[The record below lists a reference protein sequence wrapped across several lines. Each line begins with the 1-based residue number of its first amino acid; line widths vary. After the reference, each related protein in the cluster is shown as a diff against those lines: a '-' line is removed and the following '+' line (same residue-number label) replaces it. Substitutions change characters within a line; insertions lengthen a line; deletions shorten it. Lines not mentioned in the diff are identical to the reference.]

1 MIFNFDF
8 NKFITYYR
16 NLPSTTQ
23 PIDLIVFSKNYDIV
37 SNLSNYKFEKKTV
50 SVNIIHPILNNIY
63 ISLSNN
69 SNYIYFHL
77 PVTIDGLQYGNHFS
91 IGLRDKKKSADKS
104 EDKLLV
110 DLHYTV
116 QNPIK
121 KESANSNTKC
131 WLYDGKEINTTRMLT
146 EVCEIPEKKRF
157 IHVYN
162 ELFINYIL
170 IIIATPFIKTDKDKR
185 DIKNVIKNIKSIN
198 SSIIAPPSSPT
209 KIKSKV
215 ILNEKT

>member
-16 NLPSTTQ
+16 NLPTTNQ

-63 ISLSNN
+63 ISLSTN

-91 IGLRDKKKSADKS
+91 IGLRDKKISADKS
-104 EDKLLV
+104 TDKMLV

-116 QNPIK
+116 QNPVK

-131 WLYDGKEINTTRMLT
+131 WLYDGKEINTMRMLT
-146 EVCEIPEKKRF
+146 EVCEIPEKKKF

-170 IIIATPFIKTDKDKR
+170 VIIATPFIKSPTDL
-185 DIKNVIKNIKSIN
+185 KNVIKNIKSIN
-198 SSIIAPPSSPT
+198 SSISAPPSSPT
-209 KIKSKV
+209 KIISK
-215 ILNEKT
+215 LNLNG

>member
-8 NKFITYYR
+8 NKFLTYYK
-16 NLPSTTQ
+16 NLPNNSKA
-23 PIDLIVFSKNYDIV
+23 IDLIVFSKNYDIV
-37 SNLSNYKFEKKTV
+37 SNLSNYKFEKKTI

-63 ISLSNN
+63 ISLSTN

-116 QNPIK
+116 QNPDK

-146 EVCEIPEKKRF
+146 EVCEIPEKKKF

-170 IIIATPFIKTDKDKR
+170 VIIATPFINSQTDL
-185 DIKNVIKNIKSIN
+185 KNVIKNIKSIN
-198 SSIIAPPSSPT
+198 SSIIAPPSSPSNDKKVKKT
-209 KIKSKV
+209 K
-215 ILNEKT
+215 KTNT